1 MAAGGCQGDNTTA
14 QTTERTGS
22 GIEIVTNSKAKS
34 PVWNYFR
41 FSGNGHGKART
52 KMRVASYKV
61 YTAGN

>member
-1 MAAGGCQGDNTTA
+1 MAVGGCRGDNTTA

-34 PVWNYFR
+34 PAWNYFG
-41 FSGNGHGKART
+41 FPGNGHGTART
-52 KMRVASYKV
+52 KTKVASYKV